1 MRNIVD
7 QESALLA
14 LFKYK
19 FRVILPLLVVNNGVF
34 LPFGGKSDVCFVVT
48 YLETATVMALG
59 GLAVLMSSDCGLE
72 GGREVERH
80 RVSWMQPKTY
90 SITSRRVRIDE
101 IPAIFITLYQFYL
114 LVYDL

>member
-34 LPFGGKSDVCFVVT
+34 LPFGGESDVCFVVT

-59 GLAVLMSSDCGLE
+59 GLAVLMSSDCGLK
-72 GGREVERH
+72 GGRERGIGFLDAAKNILDHFE
-80 RVSWMQPKTY
+80 KG
-90 SITSRRVRIDE
+90 E
-101 IPAIFITLYQFYL
+101 N
-114 LVYDL
+114 